1 MTMRLALLAV
11 LLAAS
16 PASASPVE
24 PIVITA
30 NPIASFHIGRD
41 ETRFGPLTFNGGL
54 ELTSPSDDLGALSGL
69 RFLDAGTHFAGVA
82 DTGFWFFGSVL
93 RDAAGHPT
101 GLGDFRMQAMVDA
114 LGRTDAFK
122 WDVDAES
129 LALRDGVAVVGFE
142 RNHRISRFR
151 LDPDGM
157 GAPLGDMPFVI
168 PPYELRMNRSFEC
181 LAFGPGNR
189 LVTVTEKS
197 IDGQG
202 NLFAAVIEGPGK
214 GVFKVKRDDPFDVSD
229 CAFLPDGDL
238 LLLERSFSMAA
249 GVGMRLRRI
258 PAAGLAAGAL
268 ADGPVLFQADMAY
281 QIDNMEALD
290 VWRAADGRLMVSMMS
305 DDNHSILQ
313 RNLYLEFVL
322 DEERGGS

>member
-1 MTMRLALLAV
+1 MRLALAV
-11 LLAAS
+11 ALLAAL
-16 PASASPVE
+16 PADAAPVE
-24 PIVITA
+24 PMAIAA
-30 NPIASFHIGRD
+30 NPIANFHIGRD
-41 ETRFGPLTFNGGL
+41 ETAFGPLTFNGGL

-82 DTGFWFFGSVL
+82 DTGFWFFGSVV

-101 GLGDFRMQAMVDA
+101 GLGDFRMQAMADA
-114 LGRTDAFK
+114 SGRTDAFK

-129 LALRDGVAVVGFE
+129 LAVRDGVALVGFE
-142 RNHRISRFR
+142 RNHRVSRFR
-151 LDPDGM
+151 LDPAGM
-157 GAPLGDMPFVI
+157 GPPLGNVAFRI
-168 PPYELRMNRSFEC
+168 PPDELRMNRSFEC
-181 LAFGPGNR
+181 LAFGPADR

-197 IDGQG
+197 IDSEG
-202 NLFAAVIEGPGK
+202 NLFAAVIEGPGR

-238 LLLERSFSMAA
+238 LLLERSFSMAE

-258 PAAGLAAGAL
+258 PEVDLKAGAL
-268 ADGPVLFQADMAY
+268 ADGPVLFRADMAY

-322 DEERGGS
+322 REDRGGS